1 MGVGTPSWGQ
11 VGVLCTHGIHAT
23 AWCPLLPWNSL
34 GSSRSIMRAN
44 RKHGGPAGV
53 GISGTVLAPH
63 WAQGLQSG
71 WRARTPTEQLG
82 SSLHPQMPEAVT
94 PQASFKHSPPP
105 PGPPG
110 WALRFW
116 SSHTH
121 PHLLQPLLLLAYL
134 VLSIYFTPIHTD
146 SCVRVF
152 PQSS

>member
-105 PGPPG
+105 PPAPRAGLCASGPATP
-110 WALRFW
+110 
-116 SSHTH
+116 
-121 PHLLQPLLLLAYL
+121 
-134 VLSIYFTPIHTD
+134 TPI
-146 SCVRVF
+146 SFSPCF
-152 PQSS
+152 CWLIWF

>member
-1 MGVGTPSWGQ
+1 
-11 VGVLCTHGIHAT
+11 
-23 AWCPLLPWNSL
+23 
-34 GSSRSIMRAN
+34 MRAN

-105 PGPPG
+105 PPAPRAGLCASGPATP
-110 WALRFW
+110 
-116 SSHTH
+116 
-121 PHLLQPLLLLAYL
+121 
-134 VLSIYFTPIHTD
+134 TPI
-146 SCVRVF
+146 SFSPCF
-152 PQSS
+152 CWLIWF